1 MSMTGETCELSQIL
15 IKKRRKSHGTMIT
28 VAEVIIHIIK
38 PIGST
43 KCPNLEVEVIIDS
56 PRSQI
61 LIDMIS
67 ICLLNR

>member
-1 MSMTGETCELSQIL
+1 
-15 IKKRRKSHGTMIT
+15 MII